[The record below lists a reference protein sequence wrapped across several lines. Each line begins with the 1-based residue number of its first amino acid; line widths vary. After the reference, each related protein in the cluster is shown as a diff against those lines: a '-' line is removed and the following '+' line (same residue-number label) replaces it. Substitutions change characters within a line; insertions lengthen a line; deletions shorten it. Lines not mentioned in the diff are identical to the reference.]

1 MASLTPKTLKG
12 RTYYYARECQRVNG
26 KPKIVKTVYLGSLDH
41 IIQAVTHPQE
51 PLRPQTVRLAS
62 FGDVAALFDQACQI
76 GLIELIDAQIP
87 KRDQGLS
94 VGQYLLLAAIN
105 RAAPP
110 SSKAQLAHWYHRTV
124 LPRLLPATTGQLSSQ
139 AFWNHMDCVTEADIA
154 AIEQALSQR
163 LIRQLN
169 LSLRT
174 LVYDGTN
181 FFTFINTRTPAQLP
195 ARGHNKQHRGDL
207 RQVSLGMLVSTDFHV
222 PLFHHVYTG
231 NQTDATAFQTV
242 SEELAARYRQL
253 AQGCEHITLIFD
265 KGNNSTEAFETLDGS
280 PFHFVGSLVPSQHPD
295 LLRIP
300 LEDFQPLPGTRLAR
314 AGGLPAL
321 AGDQAGQFPG
331 LSDHQ
336 AGLRPE
342 AHHCHHL

>member
-124 LPRLLPATTGQLSSQ
+124 LPRLLPATPPPPANSPAKPSGTTWTVSPKRTSPPSSRRSPSDSS
-139 AFWNHMDCVTEADIA
+139 ANSTCPCAPWSMTAPTSSPSSSRA
-154 AIEQALSQR
+154 PALSR
-163 LIRQLN
+163 LPESRASSGYPLGSTGTKS
-169 LSLRT
+169 SLH
-174 LVYDGTN
+174 
-181 FFTFINTRTPAQLP
+181 
-195 ARGHNKQHRGDL
+195 ARRV
-207 RQVSLGMLVSTDFHV
+207 VS
-222 PLFHHVYTG
+222 
-231 NQTDATAFQTV
+231 Q
-242 SEELAARYRQL
+242 
-253 AQGCEHITLIFD
+253 
-265 KGNNSTEAFETLDGS
+265 
-280 PFHFVGSLVPSQHPD
+280 
-295 LLRIP
+295 
-300 LEDFQPLPGTRLAR
+300 
-314 AGGLPAL
+314 
-321 AGDQAGQFPG
+321 
-331 LSDHQ
+331 
-336 AGLRPE
+336 
-342 AHHCHHL
+342 